1 MSCGRANGIEF
12 DASKESVTVLPH
24 RPPSGG
30 SVKLGTSVRVNG
42 MQAAA
47 FSTGSIWAN
56 VDMAPADPILG
67 LND

>member
-1 MSCGRANGIEF
+1 MMMA
-12 DASKESVTVLPH
+12 
-24 RPPSGG
+24 PSGG